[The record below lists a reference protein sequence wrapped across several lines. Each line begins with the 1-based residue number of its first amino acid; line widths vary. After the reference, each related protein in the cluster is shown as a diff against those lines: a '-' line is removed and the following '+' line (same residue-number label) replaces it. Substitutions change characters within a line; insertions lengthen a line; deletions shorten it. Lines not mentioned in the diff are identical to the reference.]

1 VEDFEFRIVRLRL
14 AGLLKPSHAR
24 VGWEVQG
31 RLHLKEEPDPEH
43 HRQSRVA
50 RVRGLDRYGQQREL
64 VLQDATLVYAAELWT
79 LTGFERP
86 DPPLGRVAYLQSW
99 CLQPVTAKVL
109 ADDERQR
116 QIEDE
121 ARARADVLHNF
132 VGPPTP
138 LPPRPRRRHR

>member
-1 VEDFEFRIVRLRL
+1 VDDFEFRIVRLRL
-14 AGLLKPSHAR
+14 AGLLKPPHAR
-24 VGWEVQG
+24 GGWEVQG
-31 RLHLKEEPDPEH
+31 RLHLHEETDPEH

-50 RVRGLDRYGQQREL
+50 RVSGFDRYGQQLEL
-64 VLQDATLVYAAELWT
+64 VLRDAALVYAAELWT

-86 DPPLGRVAYLQSW
+86 EPPLGRVAYLQSW

-116 QIEDE
+116 NVENE
-121 ARARADVLHNF
+121 ARARADVLHTF
-132 VGPPTP
+132 VGPPRP